1 MRTEVQRTS
10 AWPLHRPIRCLATV
24 QARVLG
30 WLRLSP
36 TNNNT
41 MNNEWT
47 SVEQQQDSRLK
58 QLQELR
64 AQGALGG
71 GERRIE
77 QQHEKGKLTAR
88 ERLEQLVDPGSFQE
102 LDSFA
107 THRSTDFG
115 LADQKVLGD
124 AVVTGY
130 GQVNGRQIFVFA
142 QDFTVMGGSL
152 SEVVAEKICKIMDLA
167 MKVGAPVV
175 GIEDSG
181 GARIQEG
188 ISSLKGYGDIF
199 LRNTLASGVV
209 PQISVILGP
218 CAGGAVYS
226 PALTDF
232 IFMAE
237 GTGQMYI
244 TGPDVIKA
252 VTGEEVTHEQLGGAE
267 AHTAISGVAHFAF
280 PNETECLAQVRRL
293 LDFLPSSNAED
304 APQLERTDDPD
315 RLCAGLSTIIPEGAN
330 QSYDMMQV
338 ITDVVDNGD
347 FMEVQPRNARNIII
361 GLGRLDGRSVGIV
374 AQQPAHLAGVLDIN
388 SSLKAARF
396 VRFCDAFN
404 IPILTF
410 VDVPGF
416 LPGTEQEHG
425 GIIKHGA
432 KLIYAYAEATVPK
445 VSILTRK
452 AYGGGYIVM
461 GSKHLRTD
469 INYAWPTA
477 EIAVMGPE
485 GAVNVIHR
493 EAIRNADDADAKRAE
508 LIQEYK
514 DMTAN
519 PYVAAARGIIDD
531 VIDPAETRIKVIRS
545 FDMLKDKRD
554 TLPPKKHGNIPL

>member
-1 MRTEVQRTS
+1 MGSR
-10 AWPLHRPIRCLATV
+10 
-24 QARVLG
+24 ARMAAPFPSYKSLM
-30 WLRLSP
+30 S
-36 TNNNT
+36 
-41 MNNEWT
+41 NERT
-47 SVEQQQDSRLK
+47 SVEQKQESRLK
-58 QLQELR
+58 HLEELR

-88 ERLEQLVDPGSFQE
+88 ERLEHLVDPGSFQE

-107 THRSTDFG
+107 THRATDFG

-130 GQVNGRQIFVFA
+130 GQVNGRQVFVFA

-188 ISSLKGYGDIF
+188 IGSLKGYGDIF

-209 PQISVILGP
+209 PQLSVIMGP

-226 PALTDF
+226 PAITDF
-232 IFMAE
+232 IFMTE

-252 VTGEEVTHEQLGGAE
+252 VTGEEVTHEQLGGADT
-267 AHTAISGVAHFAF
+267 HTAISGVAHFSFAD
-280 PNETECLAQVRRL
+280 EAECIAQVRRL
-293 LDFLPSSNAED
+293 LDFIPSSNAED
-304 APQLERTDDPD
+304 PPQIDRTDDPN
-315 RLCAGLSTIIPEGAN
+315 RLCPGLSSIIPEEAN
-330 QSYDMMQV
+330 QSYDMKQV
-338 ITDVVDNGD
+338 IAEVLDNGD
-347 FMEVQPRNARNIII
+347 FMEVQPKNAQNIII
-361 GLGRLDGRSVGIV
+361 GLGRLDGHPVGVV
-374 AQQPAHLAGVLDIN
+374 AQQPAYLAGVLDIGA
-388 SSLKAARF
+388 SLKAARF

-416 LPGTEQEHG
+416 LPGIEQEHG

-445 VSILTRK
+445 VSVLTRK

-469 INYAWPTA
+469 VNYAWPSA

-493 EAIRNADDADAKRAE
+493 EAIRTAEDPDGKRAE
-508 LIQEYK
+508 LIQEYR

-519 PYVAAARGIIDD
+519 PYVAASRGLIDD

-545 FDMLKDKRD
+545 FAMLENKRD